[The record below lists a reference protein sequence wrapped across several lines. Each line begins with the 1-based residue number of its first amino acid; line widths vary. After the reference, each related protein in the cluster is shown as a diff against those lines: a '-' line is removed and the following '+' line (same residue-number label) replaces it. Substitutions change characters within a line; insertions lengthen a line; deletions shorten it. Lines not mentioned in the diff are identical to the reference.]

1 MISKIYFN
9 YLCSK
14 VDTGDFNI
22 DDYKVTEEKM
32 TEDILNRVP
41 DLKSIIPL
49 NTPLFRVSTVHE
61 IHGHKYEFD
70 ISEESLGTQV
80 IFSFIPVLKDVL
92 DNGKVLIYD
101 EFDKSLHPF
110 IVKYLVEI
118 FNNPEVNKNG
128 AQLIFNTHDTNL
140 LNLEILRR
148 DQIWFAEKNP
158 DDGSSAIYPL
168 DDFSVRKLE
177 NVEKGY
183 LLGRYG
189 AIPFLTNNFDL

>member
-1 MISKIYFN
+1 M
-9 YLCSK
+9 
-14 VDTGDFNI
+14 
-22 DDYKVTEEKM
+22 
-32 TEDILNRVP
+32 
-41 DLKSIIPL
+41 
-49 NTPLFRVSTVHE
+49 
-61 IHGHKYEFD
+61 
-70 ISEESLGTQV
+70 
-80 IFSFIPVLKDVL
+80 
-92 DNGKVLIYD
+92 
-101 EFDKSLHPF
+101 
-110 IVKYLVEI
+110 VEI

>member
-1 MISKIYFN
+1 MRF
-9 YLCSK
+9 
-14 VDTGDFNI
+14 
-22 DDYKVTEEKM
+22 M
-32 TEDILNRVP
+32 
-41 DLKSIIPL
+41 
-49 NTPLFRVSTVHE
+49 
-61 IHGHKYEFD
+61 D
-70 ISEESLGTQV
+70 ISMNLILMKNHLEHRLY
-80 IFSFIPVLKDVL
+80 FLFIPVLKDVL